1 MYVKCDITGFGIF
14 EVVAVATERQA
25 LCSELFKT
33 VVWPND
39 DVLHTI
45 KAYHALDLV
54 LTQSSWYL
62 KV

>member
-33 VVWPND
+33 VV
-39 DVLHTI
+39 
-45 KAYHALDLV
+45 DLMMTYST
-54 LTQSSWYL
+54 LL
-62 KV
+62 KRIMHWTWS